1 MPDTTKFLIDNKS
14 FIPTPEL
21 RCMTLRSGSSF
32 ILQPELRCI
41 TYNPATMTTFSN
53 SLYLSK
59 VKTTMDPDTA
69 RWKSRMEK
77 ECRDLTI
84 RMSIGAAIALVIFT
98 AMATI
103 A

>member
-1 MPDTTKFLIDNKS
+1 
-14 FIPTPEL
+14 
-21 RCMTLRSGSSF
+21 
-32 ILQPELRCI
+32 
-41 TYNPATMTTFSN
+41 MTTFSN

-98 AMATI
+98 AMAAI